1 MVLEG
6 IGVVDMESDAVLLCK
21 NETCVQP
28 VPPSKNPGRPRV
40 FCSYRCKNQHFV
52 RQGYRREKGTTGDG
66 LYTTINGR
74 PTVSRIKAPTAK
86 AAEARYKMHLT
97 DCAISTDQY
106 KRCPSRLDPYGRK
119 RLCLI
124 MVVLREDW
132 DELRRA
138 EAGHDWERQLTTSS
152 GQWKE
157 VVSE

>member
-1 MVLEG
+1 
-6 IGVVDMESDAVLLCK
+6 MESDAILLCK

-40 FCSYRCKNQHFV
+40 FCSYRCKNQYFV

-66 LYTTINGR
+66 LYATINGR
-74 PTVSRIKAPTAK
+74 PTITRIKAPTAK
-86 AAEARYKMHLT
+86 AAEARYKKHLK
-97 DCAISTDQY
+97 DCSISTDQY
-106 KRCPSRLDPYGRK
+106 NRCPGRLDPYCTK

-124 MVVLREDW
+124 MAVLREDW

-138 EAGHDWERQLTTSS
+138 EDGKLWERLLTTSS

-157 VVSE
+157 DAGE